1 MICTGNRV
9 GSDQGLLGVT
19 TQVSQAVLMN
29 SSGSQVW
36 KDMAGLD
43 GQEHVRC
50 MTMGSGKFEKGVAVV
65 TLTGGL

>member
-43 GQEHVRC
+43 GQELVRC
-50 MTMGSGKFEKGVAVV
+50 MTVGSGKCEKGVAVV
-65 TLTGGL
+65 TLTGGR